1 MFSQNFWV
9 VYSLSILGLQWFD
22 REDILSQYTPV
33 IIAISILDISY
44 KEKVEKLVKFWVH
57 TQKFEFWVLIPVS

>member
-33 IIAISILDISY
+33 IIAISILDTSY
-44 KEKVEKLVKFWVH
+44 KEKVGKKISDVWGTKP
-57 TQKFEFWVLIPVS
+57 KN